1 VAPYIVHLV
10 VLKGRGVEGI
20 EDSESNAETLYAH
33 LLAAGVE
40 VLYDD
45 RDESPGVKFNDAD
58 LIGLPIRLTVSARAM
73 KQGGV
78 EFKRRDQK
86 EKRIIL
92 SVEIVPTVL
101 AEIDKL
107 FYEISTRVVEVPF
120 GI

>member
-1 VAPYIVHLV
+1 
-10 VLKGRGVEGI
+10 
-20 EDSESNAETLYAH
+20 
-33 LLAAGVE
+33 
-40 VLYDD
+40 
-45 RDESPGVKFNDAD
+45 
-58 LIGLPIRLTVSARAM
+58 M